1 MLAGPA
7 SIEIMAPAGDM
18 ASLRAAIQA
27 GAQSVY
33 FGVKQLNMRARSSH
47 NFDLDSLAEVVSQT
61 HQSGLRAYLTLN
73 TIIYDREIP
82 IMERILLAAKKAG
95 VDAVILSDPTA
106 LEFASDL
113 NLEIHLSTQ
122 LNISNIRTLKFYS
135 RYADVAVL
143 ARELNLNQVKEISR
157 QITEQ
162 NITGPSGKLIRLEI
176 FAHGALCMAVSGKC
190 YLSLHETN
198 SSANRGTCQQTCR
211 KAYTVTE
218 KESGYQLDID
228 NEYIMSPKDLATID
242 FLDKVLDAGVSVL
255 KIEGRAR
262 SPEYVKTTVSCY
274 KAALQSIT
282 DGSYGP
288 EKIQQWKQKLSTVF
302 NRGFW
307 DGYYLG
313 RRLGEWSERY
323 GSHATK
329 RKVYVGKGNNYF
341 SRPQVAEFII
351 ESGSVSVGDEILV
364 IGPTTGVIQTVVEEL
379 RIDDKSVQRAGKNNA
394 VSIPMAQKVRR
405 SDKLY
410 KLVPSEKGD

>member
-1 MLAGPA
+1 MPLGPA
-7 SIEIMAPAGDM
+7 SIEIIAPAGDM

-47 NFDLDSLAEVVSQT
+47 NFDLDSLAEIVSLT

-73 TIIYDREIP
+73 TIVYDREIP
-82 IMERILLAAKKAG
+82 IMERILLSAKKAG

-106 LEFASDL
+106 LEFASDQG
-113 NLEIHLSTQ
+113 LEIHLSTQ
-122 LNISNIRTLKFYS
+122 LNISNIRTLKFYA

-162 NITGPSGKLIRLEI
+162 NITGPSGKPIRLEI
-176 FAHGALCMAVSGKC
+176 FAHGALCMAISGKC

-211 KAYTVTE
+211 KAYSVTE
-218 KESGYQLDID
+218 KETGYQLDID

-274 KAALQSIT
+274 KAALQSIS

-288 EKIQQWKQKLSTVF
+288 EKIRQWKQELSTVF

-313 RRLGEWSERY
+313 RRLGEWSDRY

-329 RKVYVGKGNNYF
+329 RKVYLGKGNNYF

-379 RIDDKSVQRAGKNNA
+379 RVDDKPVQQAGKDNA

-410 KLVPSEKGD
+410 KLAPSEKGD